1 MKFRSLIPAAAMCV
15 GLCIGLSASAA
26 SAASAACLVEYKAKR
41 TNPTEY
47 RHAAMTVPD
56 AMCSPADARPYVQ
69 EELAKSG
76 WTLLTIVK
84 VSR

>member
-15 GLCIGLSASAA
+15 GLCVGLSA

-56 AMCSPADARPYVQ
+56 AICSLADARPYVQ